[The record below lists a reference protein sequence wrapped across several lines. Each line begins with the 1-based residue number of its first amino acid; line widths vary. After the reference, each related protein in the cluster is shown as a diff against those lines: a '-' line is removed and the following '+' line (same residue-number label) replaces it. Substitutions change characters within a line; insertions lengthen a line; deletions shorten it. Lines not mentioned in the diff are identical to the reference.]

1 MKLCVTGHDERGKA
15 VFSYVG
21 EPPRDL
27 GPGSHDLWSTKGP
40 VRVPDDADPKAP
52 ASIAYFPGPGETAFK
67 IFTATP
73 PKDGS
78 AKLDVPD
85 EIAGLFDA
93 DDPEMHTSDTIDYVF
108 IIGGQA
114 DLELDDGRKERVA
127 AGDCVVQRGT
137 RHAWRIVGGEPLVI
151 CAVLIGAERRG

>member
-27 GPGSHDLWSTKGP
+27 GPGSYDLWSTIGP
-40 VRVPDDADPKAP
+40 IHVPDDADPKAP
-52 ASIAYFPGPGETAFK
+52 ASIGYFPGPGETSFK

-73 PKDGS
+73 PKGAS
-78 AKLDVPD
+78 AKLDVPA

-93 DDPEMHTSDTIDYVF
+93 NDPGMHTSDTIDYVF

-114 DLELDDGRKERVA
+114 
-127 AGDCVVQRGT
+127 
-137 RHAWRIVGGEPLVI
+137 
-151 CAVLIGAERRG
+151 